1 MKINNLIQLEP
12 SEISERFSKSSGP
25 GGQHINKVD
34 TKVEL
39 RFFAMKSPSL
49 SKSVK
54 DRLKVIAGN
63 KWTLNGV
70 IVITAEKHRSQSK
83 NRELAKSKLVD
94 LILKA
99 LEKPVYR
106 LQTRPSKLVRIRR
119 SNEKQKRS
127 KIKACLL
134 YTSPSPRDVEESRM
148 PSSA

>member
-12 SEISERFSKSSGP
+12 SEITERFSKSSGP

-39 RFFAMKSPSL
+39 RFSAMKSQNL
-49 SKSVK
+49 SQSVK

-63 KWTLNGV
+63 KWTLKGE
-70 IVITAEKHRSQSK
+70 IVITAKKYRSQSR
-83 NRELAKSKLVD
+83 NRELAKSKLVS

-99 LEKPVYR
+99 LKKPVYR
-106 LQTRPSKLVRIRR
+106 LETRPSKLVKVRR

-127 KIKACLL
+127 KIKALRGRV
-134 YTSPSPRDVEESRM
+134 RDGQI
-148 PSSA
+148 

>member
-12 SEISERFSKSSGP
+12 SEITERFSKSSGP

-39 RFFAMKSPSL
+39 RFSAMKSPNL
-49 SKSVK
+49 SQSVK

-63 KWTLNGV
+63 KWTQKGE
-70 IVITAEKHRSQSK
+70 IVITVEKYRSQSR
-83 NRELAKSKLVD
+83 NRELAKSKLVS

-106 LQTRPSKLVRIRR
+106 LKTRPSKLVKVRR
-119 SNEKQKRS
+119 SDEKQRRS
-127 KIKACLL
+127 KIKAMRGRV
-134 YTSPSPRDVEESRM
+134 RDDQN
-148 PSSA
+148 

>member
-12 SEISERFSKSSGP
+12 SEITERFSKSSGP

-39 RFFAMKSPSL
+39 RFSAMKSPNL
-49 SKSVK
+49 SQSVK

-63 KWTLNGV
+63 KWTQKGE
-70 IVITAEKHRSQSK
+70 IVITVEKYRSQSR
-83 NRELAKSKLVD
+83 NRELAKSKLVS

-106 LQTRPSKLVRIRR
+106 LKTRPSILVKVRR

-127 KIKACLL
+127 KIKAMRGRV
-134 YTSPSPRDVEESRM
+134 RDDQN
-148 PSSA
+148 

>member
-12 SEISERFSKSSGP
+12 NEITEKFSKSSGP

-39 RFFAMKSPSL
+39 RFSAMKSPNL
-49 SKSVK
+49 SQSVK

-63 KWTLNGV
+63 KWNQKGE
-70 IVITAEKHRSQSK
+70 IVITAEKYLSQSM
-83 NRELAKSKLVD
+83 NRELAKSKLVS

-106 LQTRPSKLVRIRR
+106 LKTRPSKLVKVRR
-119 SNEKQKRS
+119 SDEKQRRS
-127 KIKACLL
+127 KIKAMRGRV
-134 YTSPSPRDVEESRM
+134 RDDQN
-148 PSSA
+148 

>member
-39 RFFAMKSPSL
+39 RFFAIKYPNL

-63 KWTLNGV
+63 KWNLKGE
-70 IVITAEKHRSQSK
+70 IIITAEKYRSQSR
-83 NRELAKSKLVD
+83 NRELAKSKLVK
-94 LILKA
+94 LILEA
-99 LEKPVYR
+99 LEKPVHR
-106 LQTRPSKLVRIRR
+106 LKTKPSKAIKLRR
-119 SNEKQKRS
+119 SNEKKNRS
-127 KIKACLL
+127 KIKAM
-134 YTSPSPRDVEESRM
+134 RGKVQDK
-148 PSSA
+148 

>member
-12 SEISERFSKSSGP
+12 GEITEKFTKSSGP

-39 RFFAMKSPSL
+39 RFFAMKSPNL

-63 KWTLNGV
+63 KWTLSGE
-70 IVITAEKHRSQSK
+70 IVIKAEKYRSQAS
-83 NRELAKSKLVD
+83 NRELAKSKLVR

-99 LEKPVYR
+99 LEKPAYR
-106 LQTRPSKLVRIRR
+106 LKTRPSNAIKIRR
-119 SNEKQKRS
+119 SNEKQRRS
-127 KIKACLL
+127 RIK
-134 YTSPSPRDVEESRM
+134 YMRGSVSNDQY
-148 PSSA
+148 

>member
-12 SEISERFSKSSGP
+12 SEITERFSKSSGP

-39 RFFAMKSPSL
+39 RFSAMKSPSL
-49 SKSVK
+49 SQSVK

-63 KWTLNGV
+63 KWNQKGE
-70 IVITAEKHRSQSK
+70 IVITAEKYRSQFR
-83 NRELAKSKLVD
+83 NRELAKSKLVS

-106 LQTRPSKLVRIRR
+106 LKTRPSKLVKVRR
-119 SNEKQKRS
+119 SDEKQRRS
-127 KIKACLL
+127 KIKAMRGRV
-134 YTSPSPRDVEESRM
+134 RDDQN
-148 PSSA
+148 

>member
-39 RFFAMKSPSL
+39 RFFAKKSPSL

-63 KWTLNGV
+63 KWTLNGE

-83 NRELAKSKLVD
+83 NRELAKSKLVS

-106 LQTRPSKLVRIRR
+106 LQTRPSKSVRNRR

-127 KIKACLL
+127 KIKAL
-134 YTSPSPRDVEESRM
+134 RGRVRNGQI
-148 PSSA
+148 

>member
-1 MKINNLIQLEP
+1 MKINNLIHLEP
-12 SEISERFSKSSGP
+12 GEITEKFTKSSGP

-39 RFFAMKSPSL
+39 RFFVMRSPNL

-63 KWTLNGV
+63 KWTLNGE
-70 IVITAEKHRSQSK
+70 IVITAEKYRSQSR
-83 NRELAKSKLVD
+83 NRELAKSKLIS
-94 LILKA
+94 LILEA

-106 LQTRPSKLVRIRR
+106 LKTRPSNVVRVRR

-127 KIKACLL
+127 KIKAMR
-134 YTSPSPRDVEESRM
+134 SPVKDDQN
-148 PSSA
+148 

>member
-12 SEISERFSKSSGP
+12 SEITERFSKSSGP

-39 RFFAMKSPSL
+39 RFSAMKSPNL
-49 SKSVK
+49 SQSVK

-63 KWTLNGV
+63 KWTLKGE
-70 IVITAEKHRSQSK
+70 IVITVEKYRSQSR
-83 NRELAKSKLVD
+83 NRELAKSKLIS
-94 LILKA
+94 LILEA

-106 LQTRPSKLVRIRR
+106 LKTRPSNVVRVRR

-127 KIKACLL
+127 KIKAMR
-134 YTSPSPRDVEESRM
+134 SPVKDDQN
-148 PSSA
+148 

>member
-12 SEISERFSKSSGP
+12 SEITERFSKSSGP

-39 RFFAMKSPSL
+39 RFSAMKSPNL
-49 SKSVK
+49 SQSVK

-63 KWTLNGV
+63 KWNQKGE
-70 IVITAEKHRSQSK
+70 IVITAEKYRSQSR
-83 NRELAKSKLVD
+83 NRELATSKLVS

-106 LQTRPSKLVRIRR
+106 LKTRPSKLVKVRR
-119 SNEKQKRS
+119 SDEKQRRS
-127 KIKACLL
+127 KIKAMRGRV
-134 YTSPSPRDVEESRM
+134 RDDQN
-148 PSSA
+148 

>member
-12 SEISERFSKSSGP
+12 GEITEKFTKSSGP

-39 RFFAMKSPSL
+39 RFFVMRSPNL

-63 KWTLNGV
+63 KWNLKGE
-70 IVITAEKHRSQSK
+70 IVITAEKYRSQSR
-83 NRELAKSKLVD
+83 NRELAKSKLIS
-94 LILKA
+94 LILEA

-106 LQTRPSKLVRIRR
+106 LKTRPSNVVRVRR

-127 KIKACLL
+127 KIKAM
-134 YTSPSPRDVEESRM
+134 RGRVKDDQN
-148 PSSA
+148 